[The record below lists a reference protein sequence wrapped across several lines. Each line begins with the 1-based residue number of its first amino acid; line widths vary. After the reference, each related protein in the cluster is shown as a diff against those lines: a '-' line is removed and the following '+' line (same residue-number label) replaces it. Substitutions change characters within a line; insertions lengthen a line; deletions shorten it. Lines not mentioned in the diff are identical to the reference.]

1 MKMMNSNRIES
12 LAVNAV
18 EDYFTKI
25 ERINPTI
32 PVGDKEPSWDGFLYL
47 YQDDS
52 MKKETLIGRI
62 PIQVKGKQGEFVESL
77 SYPIKTSDLRNY
89 MREGGC
95 IYFVVLINDRQER
108 KIFHRMLIPVEL
120 QNILKGKEQQKSI
133 NVKMKPLEGS
143 DDDVYHCLVDFYRD
157 MKKQTGSPIKTL
169 SLKDLVDG
177 NYDTFRFSLS
187 GFDVSK
193 ESLESF
199 ITRKAICLYVK
210 PMDANASDIP
220 IQEGRCFLKLIQNV
234 KQIVSVN
241 GTDFYNSF
249 EKTFE
254 KNKVIL
260 GIGHCLKVAFDSQNP
275 IEISVNIKLEATE
288 LKAMTQDIR
297 FVLAVIE
304 NKSFNIGDFQV
315 DIPSDDES
323 QKLYVLLKGEY
334 ARLQRVEILL
344 ERLHVIKG
352 LDLSTMQKVDW
363 ETMNILM
370 AGILDEKELALNV
383 KESRLHNI
391 KVGNLMFLLIVC
403 QQKSGKFRLFDYFTP
418 PSALKLISPEG
429 YEASKYAVLNVDG
442 YVRYDNIDFSN
453 ILPSISALK
462 AKHEYFL
469 DYAKYE
475 VFNMLKAYYKLDGD
489 KEKSALL
496 LNTSSGVIDWMI
508 KESKD
513 ADEKLAYEC
522 YAYLVKFLKNS
533 LTEEDIAT
541 LNGILYS
548 DKGDDSL
555 KANVALLLKN
565 KSAFDVFY
573 SKMTKDEIEGFK
585 KSPFCEIME
594 GQR

>member
-1 MKMMNSNRIES
+1 MMNSNSIEKR
-12 LAVNAV
+12 AVNAV
-18 EDYFTKI
+18 EDYFAKI
-25 ERINPTI
+25 ERIDSTI
-32 PVGDKEPSWDGFLYL
+32 SRGDKEPSWDGFLYL
-47 YQDDS
+47 YLDDS
-52 MKKETLIGRI
+52 MKNETLIGRI
-62 PIQVKGKQGEFVESL
+62 PVQVKGKQGEFVESL
-77 SYPIKTSDLRNY
+77 SYPVKTSDLWNY
-89 MREGGC
+89 IREGGC
-95 IYFVVLINDRQER
+95 VYFVVLINDQQEC
-108 KIFHRMLIPVEL
+108 KIFYRMLTPIEL
-120 QNILKGKEQQKSI
+120 QNILKGKEQNKSI

-143 DDDVYHCLVDFYRD
+143 DDDVYHSLVDFYRD

-187 GFDVSK
+187 GFDASK

-234 KQIVSVN
+234 KQAVSVN
-241 GTDFYNSF
+241 GTVFYNSF

-275 IEISVNIKLEATE
+275 IEMSVNIKLEATE

-297 FVLAVIE
+297 FVLAAIG
-304 NKSFNIGDFQV
+304 NRSFNIGDFQV

-391 KVGNLMFLLIVC
+391 KVGNLMFLLLVC
-403 QQKSGKFRLFDYFTP
+403 QQAGGKFRIFDYFNPQTQF
-418 PSALKLISPEG
+418 KLISPEG

-442 YVRYDNIDFSN
+442 YVRYDNIDFPN

-462 AKHEYFL
+462 AKHEYVL

-475 VFNMLKAYYKLDGD
+475 VFNMLKAYCKLDGD

-508 KESKD
+508 KEAEN
-513 ADEKLAYEC
+513 ADEKLTYEC

-533 LTEEDIAT
+533 LSEEDIAT
-541 LNGILYS
+541 LNGILFS
-548 DKGDDSL
+548 VKGDDSL

-573 SKMTKDEIEGFK
+573 SKMTKDEKENFK
-585 KSPFCEIME
+585 ESPFCEIMF
-594 GQR
+594 

>member
-1 MKMMNSNRIES
+1 MNPNQIEL

-25 ERINPTI
+25 KRINPTI
-32 PVGDKEPSWDGFLYL
+32 PVGDKEPSWDGLLYL
-47 YQDDS
+47 YPDDS
-52 MKKETLIGRI
+52 MKKETMIGRI
-62 PIQVKGKQGEFVESL
+62 PVQVKGKTGEFVESL
-77 SYPIKTSDLRNY
+77 SYPINTSDLRNY

-108 KIFHRMLIPVEL
+108 KIFYRMLIPVEL

-133 NVKMKPLEGS
+133 NVKMKPLEDS
-143 DDDVYHCLVDFYRD
+143 DDVYHSLVDFYRD

-169 SLKDLVDG
+169 SLNDLVDG
-177 NYDTFRFSLS
+177 NYDTFRFFLS
-187 GFDVSK
+187 GFDASK

-210 PMDANASDIP
+210 STDANASDIP
-220 IQEGRCFLKLIQNV
+220 IREGRCFLKLIQDV
-234 KQIVSVN
+234 KQAVSVN
-241 GTDFYNSF
+241 GTVFYNSF
-249 EKTFE
+249 EKTNE

-275 IEISVNIKLEATE
+275 IVMTVNIKLEATE
-288 LKAMTQDIR
+288 LKAMSQDIR

-304 NKSFNIGDFQV
+304 NMSFNIGDFQV

-323 QKLYVLLKGEY
+323 QKLYDLLKGEY
-334 ARLQRVEILL
+334 VRLQRVEILL

-383 KESRLHNI
+383 KESRLYNI
-391 KVGNLMFLLIVC
+391 KVGNLMFLLLVC
-403 QQKSGKFRLFDYFTP
+403 LQKSGKFRIYDYFTL

-462 AKHEYFL
+462 AKHEYVL
-469 DYAKYE
+469 DYARYE
-475 VFNMLKAYYKLDGD
+475 VFNMLKACGKLDD
-489 KEKSALL
+489 DSKKRTIL
-496 LNTSSGVIDWMI
+496 LNMSSDIIDWMI
-508 KESKD
+508 EETKD
-513 ADEKLAYEC
+513 ADEKQAYEC

-548 DKGDDSL
+548 DKGDDPL
-555 KANVALLLKN
+555 KASVALLLKN

-573 SKMTKDEIEGFK
+573 SKMTKDEKENFK
-585 KSPFCEIME
+585 KLPFCIIML
-594 GQR
+594 

>member
-1 MKMMNSNRIES
+1 MKMNPNQIEL

-18 EDYFTKI
+18 EDFFAKI
-25 ERINPTI
+25 KRINPMI
-32 PVGDKEPSWDGFLYL
+32 PLADKEPSWDGFLYL
-47 YQDDS
+47 YSDDS
-52 MKKETLIGRI
+52 MKKDSLIGRI

-77 SYPIKTSDLRNY
+77 SYPVKTSDLRNY

-95 IYFVVLINDRQER
+95 IYFVVLINDKQER
-108 KIFHRMLIPVEL
+108 KIFHRMLTPVEL
-120 QNILKGKEQQKSI
+120 QNILKGHEQQKSI
-133 NVKMKPLEGS
+133 NVKMKPLDGS
-143 DDDVYHCLVDFYRD
+143 DDDVYHSLVDFYRD

-187 GFDVSK
+187 GFDASK

-220 IQEGRCFLKLIQNV
+220 IKEGRCFLKLIQNV
-234 KQIVSVN
+234 KQAVSVN
-241 GTDFYNSF
+241 GIVFYNSF
-249 EKTFE
+249 EKTNE
-254 KNKVIL
+254 KNKIIL

-275 IEISVNIKLEATE
+275 IEMSVNIKLEATE
-288 LKAMTQDIR
+288 LKTMVQDIR
-297 FVLAVIE
+297 FVLAAIE
-304 NKSFNIGDFQV
+304 NKSFKIGDYQV
-315 DIPSDDES
+315 DIPSNNES
-323 QKLYVLLKGEY
+323 KKLCALLKGEY

-344 ERLHVIKG
+344 ERLHVIKN
-352 LDLSTMQKVDW
+352 LDLSTMQNVDW
-363 ETMNILM
+363 ETLKILTT
-370 AGILDEKELALNV
+370 GILDEKELTLNV
-383 KESRLHNI
+383 KESRLYNI
-391 KVGNLMFLLIVC
+391 KVGNLMFLLLVC
-403 QQKSGKFRLFDYFTP
+403 QQKSGKFRIFDYFTP

-429 YEASKYAVLNVDG
+429 YEASKYAVLEVDG

-462 AKHEYFL
+462 AKHDCFL

-475 VFNMLKAYYKLDGD
+475 VFNMLKACGKLDDD
-489 KEKSALL
+489 KEKRTIL
-496 LNTSSGVIDWMI
+496 LNMSSDIIDWMI
-508 KESKD
+508 EETKD
-513 ADEKLAYEC
+513 ADEKQAYEC

-548 DKGDDSL
+548 DKVDDPL
-555 KANVALLLKN
+555 KASVALLLKN

-573 SKMTKDEIEGFK
+573 SKMTKDEKENFK
-585 KSPFCEIME
+585 KLPFSEIML
-594 GQR
+594 

>member
-47 YQDDS
+47 YQDNS

-143 DDDVYHCLVDFYRD
+143 DDDVYHSLVDFYRD

-177 NYDTFRFSLS
+177 NYDTFRFFLS
-187 GFDVSK
+187 GFDASK

-210 PMDANASDIP
+210 STDANASDIP
-220 IQEGRCFLKLIQNV
+220 IKEGRCFLKLIQNV

-241 GTDFYNSF
+241 GIVFYNSF
-249 EKTFE
+249 EKTNE
-254 KNKVIL
+254 KNKIIL

-275 IEISVNIKLEATE
+275 IEISVNIKLEATG
-288 LKAMTQDIR
+288 LKAMAQDVL
-297 FVLAVIE
+297 FVLNVLE
-304 NKSFNIGDFQV
+304 NKSFKIGDFSV
-315 DIPSDDES
+315 DIPCDNES
-323 QKLYVLLKGEY
+323 EKLYALLKGKY
-334 ARLQRVEILL
+334 AMLHKVQLLL
-344 ERLHVIKG
+344 EQLHVIKD
-352 LDLSTMQKVDW
+352 LDLSTMEKRDW
-363 ETMNILM
+363 AELKMLT
-370 AGILDEKELALNV
+370 AGILDKKELALNV
-383 KESRLHNI
+383 TESRLCNI
-391 KVGNLMFLLIVC
+391 KVGNLMLLLLVC
-403 QQKSGKFRLFDYFTP
+403 QQASGKFRIFDYFNPQTQF
-418 PSALKLISPEG
+418 KLISPEG
-429 YEASKYAVLNVDG
+429 FESSKYAVLNVDG
-442 YVRYDNIDFSN
+442 YVRYDNIDFSD

-462 AKHEYFL
+462 AKHDYYL
-469 DYAKYE
+469 DYGKYE
-475 VFNMLKAYYKLDGD
+475 VFNMLKACGKLEDD
-489 KEKSALL
+489 RKKRTIL
-496 LNTSSGVIDWMI
+496 LNTSSDIIDWMI
-508 KESKD
+508 EETKD
-513 ADEKLAYEC
+513 ADEKQAYEC
-522 YAYLVKFLKNS
+522 YAYLVKFFKNALS
-533 LTEEDIAT
+533 EEDIVA
-541 LNGILYS
+541 LKEILFS
-548 DKGDDSL
+548 DRNDNPL
-555 KANVALLLKN
+555 KADVALLLKN
-565 KSAFDVFY
+565 KSAFGFFY
-573 SKMTKDEIEGFK
+573 SKMTKEEIEGFK
-585 KSPFCEIME
+585 ESPFEEIML
-594 GQR
+594 

>member
-1 MKMMNSNRIES
+1 MNPNQIEL

-18 EDYFTKI
+18 EDFFAKI
-25 ERINPTI
+25 KRINPMI
-32 PVGDKEPSWDGFLYL
+32 PLADKEPSWDGFLYL
-47 YQDDS
+47 YSDDS
-52 MKKETLIGRI
+52 MKKDSLIGRI

-77 SYPIKTSDLRNY
+77 SYPVKTSDLRNY

-95 IYFVVLINDRQER
+95 IYFVVLINDKQER
-108 KIFHRMLIPVEL
+108 KIFHRMLTPVEL
-120 QNILKGKEQQKSI
+120 QNILKGHEQQKSI
-133 NVKMKPLEGS
+133 NVKMKPLDGS
-143 DDDVYHCLVDFYRD
+143 DDDVYHSLVDFYRD

-187 GFDVSK
+187 GFDASK

-220 IQEGRCFLKLIQNV
+220 IKEGRCFLKLIQNV
-234 KQIVSVN
+234 KQAVSVN
-241 GTDFYNSF
+241 GIVFYNSF
-249 EKTFE
+249 EKTNE
-254 KNKVIL
+254 KNKIIL

-275 IEISVNIKLEATE
+275 IEMSVNIKLEATE
-288 LKAMTQDIR
+288 LKAMVQDIR
-297 FVLAVIE
+297 FVLAAIE
-304 NKSFNIGDFQV
+304 NKSFKIGDYQV
-315 DIPSDDES
+315 DIPSNNES
-323 QKLYVLLKGEY
+323 KKLCALLKGES

-344 ERLHVIKG
+344 ERLHVIKN
-352 LDLSTMQKVDW
+352 LDLSTMQNVDW
-363 ETMNILM
+363 ETLKILTT
-370 AGILDEKELALNV
+370 GILDEKELTLNV
-383 KESRLHNI
+383 KESRLYNI
-391 KVGNLMFLLIVC
+391 KVGNLMFLLLVC
-403 QQKSGKFRLFDYFTP
+403 QQKSGKFRIFDYFTP

-429 YEASKYAVLNVDG
+429 YEASKYAVLEVDG

-462 AKHEYFL
+462 AKHDCFL

-475 VFNMLKAYYKLDGD
+475 VFNMLKACGKLDDD
-489 KEKSALL
+489 KEKRTIL
-496 LNTSSGVIDWMI
+496 LNMSSDIIDWMI
-508 KESKD
+508 EETKD
-513 ADEKLAYEC
+513 ADEKQAYEC

-548 DKGDDSL
+548 DKVDDPL
-555 KANVALLLKN
+555 KASVALLLKN

-573 SKMTKDEIEGFK
+573 SKMTKDEKENFK
-585 KSPFCEIME
+585 KLPFSEIML
-594 GQR
+594 

>member
-1 MKMMNSNRIES
+1 MMNSNSIEKR
-12 LAVNAV
+12 AVNAV
-18 EDYFTKI
+18 EDYFAKI
-25 ERINPTI
+25 ERIDSTI
-32 PVGDKEPSWDGFLYL
+32 PIGDKDPSWDGFLYL
-47 YQDDS
+47 YSDDS
-52 MKKETLIGRI
+52 MKKNSLIGRI

-108 KIFHRMLIPVEL
+108 KIFYRMLIPVEL

-133 NVKMKPLEGS
+133 NVKMKPLEDS
-143 DDDVYHCLVDFYRD
+143 DDVYHSLVDFYRD

-187 GFDVSK
+187 GFDANK
-193 ESLESF
+193 ESLENF

-210 PMDANASDIP
+210 STDANASDIP
-220 IQEGRCFLKLIQNV
+220 IQEGRCFLKLIQDV
-234 KQIVSVN
+234 KQAVSVN
-241 GTDFYNSF
+241 GIVFYNSF
-249 EKTFE
+249 EKTNE
-254 KNKVIL
+254 KNKIIL

-297 FVLAVIE
+297 FVLAAIE
-304 NKSFNIGDFQV
+304 TKSFKIGDFQV

-363 ETMNILM
+363 ETMNILT
-370 AGILDEKELALNV
+370 AGILDKKELALNV
-383 KESRLHNI
+383 TESRLYNI
-391 KVGNLMFLLIVC
+391 KVGNLMFLLLVC
-403 QQKSGKFRLFDYFTP
+403 LQKSGKFRIYDYFNPQTQF
-418 PSALKLISPEG
+418 KLISPEG
-429 YEASKYAVLNVDG
+429 FESSKYAVLNVDG
-442 YVRYDNIDFSN
+442 YVRYDNIDFSD

-462 AKHEYFL
+462 AKHDYYL

-475 VFNMLKAYYKLDGD
+475 VFNMLKACGKLDD
-489 KEKSALL
+489 DSKKRTIL
-496 LNTSSGVIDWMI
+496 LNMSSDIIDWMI
-508 KESKD
+508 EETKD
-513 ADEKLAYEC
+513 ADEKQAYEC

-548 DKGDDSL
+548 DKGDDPL
-555 KANVALLLKN
+555 KASVALLLKN

-573 SKMTKDEIEGFK
+573 SMMTKEEIEGFK
-585 KSPFCEIME
+585 ESPFEELRKRM
-594 GQR
+594 

>member
-1 MKMMNSNRIES
+1 MNSNQIEL

-25 ERINPTI
+25 ERINPMI
-32 PVGDKEPSWDGFLYL
+32 PLADKEPSWDGFLYL
-47 YQDDS
+47 YPDDS
-52 MKKETLIGRI
+52 MKKETMIGRI
-62 PIQVKGKQGEFVESL
+62 PVQVKGKTGEFVESL
-77 SYPIKTSDLRNY
+77 SYPINTSDLRNY

-108 KIFHRMLIPVEL
+108 KIFYRMLIPVEL

-143 DDDVYHCLVDFYRD
+143 DDVYHSLVDFYHD

-187 GFDVSK
+187 GFDASK

-220 IQEGRCFLKLIQNV
+220 IREGRCFLKLIQDV
-234 KQIVSVN
+234 KQAVSVN
-241 GTDFYNSF
+241 GTVFYNSF
-249 EKTFE
+249 EKTNE

-275 IEISVNIKLEATE
+275 IVMTVNIKLEATG
-288 LKAMTQDIR
+288 LKSMQQDVL
-297 FVLAVIE
+297 FVLNVLE
-304 NKSFNIGDFQV
+304 NKSFKIGDSPV
-315 DIPSDDES
+315 DIPCDNES
-323 QKLYVLLKGEY
+323 EKLYALLKGKY
-334 ARLQRVEILL
+334 VILHKVQLLL
-344 ERLHVIKG
+344 EQLHVVKD
-352 LDLSTMQKVDW
+352 LDLSTMKKSDW
-363 ETMNILM
+363 ATLEILT
-370 AGILDEKELALNV
+370 AGILDKKELALNV
-383 KESRLHNI
+383 TESRLYNI
-391 KVGNLMFLLIVC
+391 KVGNLMLLLLVC
-403 QQKSGKFRLFDYFTP
+403 QQASGKFRIFDYFNPQTQF
-418 PSALKLISPEG
+418 KLISPEG
-429 YEASKYAVLNVDG
+429 FESSKYAVLNVDG

-462 AKHEYFL
+462 AKHEYVL
-469 DYAKYE
+469 DYAKFE
-475 VFNMLKAYYKLDGD
+475 VFNMLKAYCKLDGD
-489 KEKSALL
+489 KEISVLL
-496 LNTSSGVIDWMI
+496 LNTSSDVIDWMI
-508 KESKD
+508 EEAKD

-533 LTEEDIAT
+533 LSKEDIDT
-541 LNGILYS
+541 LNGVLYS
-548 DKGDDSL
+548 DKGDYPL

-573 SKMTKDEIEGFK
+573 SKMTKEDIEGFK
-585 KSPFCEIME
+585 ESPFEEIKE
-594 GQR
+594 EK

>member
-1 MKMMNSNRIES
+1 MKMNSNQIEL

-25 ERINPTI
+25 ERINPMI
-32 PVGDKEPSWDGFLYL
+32 PFADKEPSWDGFLYL
-47 YQDDS
+47 YPDDS
-52 MKKETLIGRI
+52 MKKETMIGRI
-62 PIQVKGKQGEFVESL
+62 PVQVKGKTGEFVESL
-77 SYPIKTSDLRNY
+77 SYPINTSDLRNY

-108 KIFHRMLIPVEL
+108 KIFYRMLIPVEL

-133 NVKMKPLEGS
+133 NVMMKPLEDS
-143 DDDVYHCLVDFYRD
+143 DDVYHSLVDFYRD

-187 GFDVSK
+187 GFDASK

-210 PMDANASDIP
+210 STDANASDIP
-220 IQEGRCFLKLIQNV
+220 IREGRCFLKLIQDV
-234 KQIVSVN
+234 KQAVSVN
-241 GTDFYNSF
+241 GTVFYNSF
-249 EKTFE
+249 EKTNE

-275 IEISVNIKLEATE
+275 IEMSVNIKLEATE

-297 FVLAVIE
+297 FVLAAIG
-304 NKSFNIGDFQV
+304 NRSFNIGDFQV

-323 QKLYVLLKGEY
+323 QKLYNLLKGEY
-334 ARLQRVEILL
+334 VRLQRVEILL

-352 LDLSTMQKVDW
+352 LDLSTMQKADW
-363 ETMNILM
+363 ETLNILM
-370 AGILDEKELALNV
+370 AGILDEKELTLNV
-383 KESRLHNI
+383 KESKLHNI
-391 KVGNLMFLLIVC
+391 KVGNLMFLLIAC
-403 QQKSGKFRLFDYFTP
+403 RQKSGKFRIFDYFTP

-429 YEASKYAVLNVDG
+429 YEASKYAVLGVDG

-462 AKHEYFL
+462 AKHDCFL

-475 VFNMLKAYYKLDGD
+475 VFNMLKACGKLDDD
-489 KEKSALL
+489 KEKRTIL
-496 LNTSSGVIDWMI
+496 LNTSSEVIDWMI
-508 KESKD
+508 KEAKD

-548 DKGDDSL
+548 DKGDDPL
-555 KANVALLLKN
+555 KASVALLLKD

-573 SKMTKDEIEGFK
+573 SKMTKEEIEDFK
-585 KSPFCEIME
+585 ESPFEVIML
-594 GQR
+594 

>member
-1 MKMMNSNRIES
+1 MNPNQIEL

-25 ERINPTI
+25 ERINPMI
-32 PVGDKEPSWDGFLYL
+32 PLADKEPSWDGFLYL
-47 YQDDS
+47 YSDDS
-52 MKKETLIGRI
+52 MKKETMIGRI
-62 PIQVKGKQGEFVESL
+62 PVQLKGKTGEFVESL
-77 SYPIKTSDLRNY
+77 SFPVKTSDLRNY

-95 IYFVVLINDRQER
+95 LYFVVLINDKQER

-143 DDDVYHCLVDFYRD
+143 EDDVYHSLVDFYRD

-187 GFDVSK
+187 GFDASK

-210 PMDANASDIP
+210 SMDANASDIP
-220 IQEGRCFLKLIQNV
+220 IQEGRCFLKLIQDV
-234 KQIVSVN
+234 KQAVSVN
-241 GTDFYNSF
+241 GIVFYNSF

-254 KNKVIL
+254 KNKIIL

-297 FVLAVIE
+297 FVLAAIE
-304 NKSFNIGDFQV
+304 NKSFKIGDFQV

-334 ARLQRVEILL
+334 ARLQRIEILL
-344 ERLHVIKG
+344 ERLHVIKD

-363 ETMNILM
+363 TTLKILTE
-370 AGILDEKELALNV
+370 GILDEKELSLNV

-391 KVGNLMFLLIVC
+391 KVGNLMFLLLVC
-403 QQKSGKFRLFDYFTP
+403 QQAGGKFRIFDYFNPQTQF
-418 PSALKLISPEG
+418 KLISPEG

-442 YVRYDNIDFSN
+442 YVRYDNIDFPN

-475 VFNMLKAYYKLDGD
+475 VFNMLKACGKLDDDG
-489 KEKSALL
+489 KKRTIL
-496 LNTSSGVIDWMI
+496 LNTSSDVIDWMI

-522 YAYLVKFLKNS
+522 YAYLVKFLKNTLS
-533 LTEEDIAT
+533 EEDIVA
-541 LNGILYS
+541 LKGILFS
-548 DKGDDSL
+548 DRDDNPL
-555 KANVALLLKN
+555 KADVALLLKN
-565 KSAFDVFY
+565 KSAFDFFY
-573 SKMTKDEIEGFK
+573 SMMTKEEIEDFK
-585 KSPFCEIME
+585 ESTFCEIME
-594 GQR
+594 EKI

>member
-1 MKMMNSNRIES
+1 MNPNQIEL

-18 EDYFTKI
+18 EDFFAKI
-25 ERINPTI
+25 KRINPMI
-32 PVGDKEPSWDGFLYL
+32 PLADKEPSWDGFLYL
-47 YQDDS
+47 YSDDS
-52 MKKETLIGRI
+52 MKKDSLIGRI

-77 SYPIKTSDLRNY
+77 SYPVKTSDLRNY

-95 IYFVVLINDRQER
+95 IYFVVLINDKQER
-108 KIFHRMLIPVEL
+108 KIFHRMLTPVEL
-120 QNILKGKEQQKSI
+120 QNILKGHEQQKSI
-133 NVKMKPLEGS
+133 NVKMKPLDGR
-143 DDDVYHCLVDFYRD
+143 DDDVYHSLVDFYRD

-187 GFDVSK
+187 GFDASK

-220 IQEGRCFLKLIQNV
+220 IKEGRCFLKLIQNV
-234 KQIVSVN
+234 KQAVSVN
-241 GTDFYNSF
+241 GIVFYNSF
-249 EKTFE
+249 EKTNE
-254 KNKVIL
+254 KNKIIL

-275 IEISVNIKLEATE
+275 IEMSVNIKLEATE
-288 LKAMTQDIR
+288 LKAMVQDIR
-297 FVLAVIE
+297 FVLAAIE
-304 NKSFNIGDFQV
+304 NKSFKIGDYQV
-315 DIPSDDES
+315 DIPSNNES
-323 QKLYVLLKGEY
+323 KKLCALLKGEY

-344 ERLHVIKG
+344 ERLHVIKN
-352 LDLSTMQKVDW
+352 LDLSTMQNVDW
-363 ETMNILM
+363 ETLKILTT
-370 AGILDEKELALNV
+370 GILDEKELTLNV
-383 KESRLHNI
+383 KESRLYNI
-391 KVGNLMFLLIVC
+391 KVGNLMFLLLVC
-403 QQKSGKFRLFDYFTP
+403 QQKSGKFRIFDYFTP

-429 YEASKYAVLNVDG
+429 YEASKYAVLEVDG

-462 AKHEYFL
+462 AKHDCFL

-475 VFNMLKAYYKLDGD
+475 VFNMLKACGKLDDD
-489 KEKSALL
+489 KEKRTIL
-496 LNTSSGVIDWMI
+496 LNMSSDIIDWMI
-508 KESKD
+508 EETKD
-513 ADEKLAYEC
+513 ADEKQAYEC

-548 DKGDDSL
+548 DKVDDPL
-555 KANVALLLKN
+555 KASVALLLKN

-573 SKMTKDEIEGFK
+573 SKMTKDEKENFK
-585 KSPFCEIME
+585 KLPFSEIML
-594 GQR
+594 

>member
-1 MKMMNSNRIES
+1 MKMNPNQIEL

-47 YQDDS
+47 YSDDS
-52 MKKETLIGRI
+52 MKKETMIGRI
-62 PIQVKGKQGEFVESL
+62 PVQVKGKTGEFVESL
-77 SYPIKTSDLRNY
+77 SYCMKTSDLRNY

-95 IYFVVLINDRQER
+95 LYFVVLINDRQER
-108 KIFHRMLIPVEL
+108 KIFYRMLIPVEL

-143 DDDVYHCLVDFYRD
+143 DDVYHSLVDFYHD

-187 GFDVSK
+187 GFDASK

-220 IQEGRCFLKLIQNV
+220 IREGRCFLKLIQDV
-234 KQIVSVN
+234 KQAVSVN
-241 GTDFYNSF
+241 GTVFYNSF
-249 EKTFE
+249 EKTNE

-275 IEISVNIKLEATE
+275 IVMTVNIKLEATG
-288 LKAMTQDIR
+288 LKSMQQDVL
-297 FVLAVIE
+297 FVLNVLE
-304 NKSFNIGDFQV
+304 NKSFKIGDSPV
-315 DIPSDDES
+315 DIPCDNES
-323 QKLYVLLKGEY
+323 EKLYALLKGKY
-334 ARLQRVEILL
+334 VILHKVQLLL
-344 ERLHVIKG
+344 EQLHVVKD
-352 LDLSTMQKVDW
+352 LDLSTMKKSDW
-363 ETMNILM
+363 ATLEILT
-370 AGILDEKELALNV
+370 AGILDKKELALNV
-383 KESRLHNI
+383 TESRLYNI
-391 KVGNLMFLLIVC
+391 KVGNLMLLLLVC
-403 QQKSGKFRLFDYFTP
+403 QQASGKFRIFDYFNPQTQF
-418 PSALKLISPEG
+418 KLISPEG
-429 YEASKYAVLNVDG
+429 FESSKYAVLNVDG

-462 AKHEYFL
+462 AKHEYVL
-469 DYAKYE
+469 DYAKFE
-475 VFNMLKAYYKLDGD
+475 VFNMLKAYCKLDGD
-489 KEKSALL
+489 KEISVLL
-496 LNTSSGVIDWMI
+496 LNTSSDVIDWMI
-508 KESKD
+508 EEAKD

-533 LTEEDIAT
+533 LSKEDIDT
-541 LNGILYS
+541 LNGVLYS
-548 DKGDDSL
+548 DKGDYPL

-573 SKMTKDEIEGFK
+573 SKMTKEDIEGFK
-585 KSPFCEIME
+585 ESPFEEIKE
-594 GQR
+594 EK

>member
-1 MKMMNSNRIES
+1 MNPNQIEL
-12 LAVNAV
+12 LAVNVV
-18 EDYFTKI
+18 EDFFAKI
-25 ERINPTI
+25 ERINPMI
-32 PVGDKEPSWDGFLYL
+32 PLADKEPSWDGFLYL
-47 YQDDS
+47 YLDDS

-62 PIQVKGKQGEFVESL
+62 PVQVKGKQGEFVESL
-77 SYPIKTSDLRNY
+77 SYPVKTSDLWNY
-89 MREGGC
+89 IREGGC
-95 IYFVVLINDRQER
+95 VYFVVLINDQQEC
-108 KIFHRMLIPVEL
+108 KIFYRMLTPIEL
-120 QNILKGKEQQKSI
+120 QNILKGKEQNKSI

-143 DDDVYHCLVDFYRD
+143 DDDVYHSLVDFYRD

-187 GFDVSK
+187 GFDASK

-234 KQIVSVN
+234 KQAVSVN
-241 GTDFYNSF
+241 GMVFYNSF
-249 EKTFE
+249 EKIFE

-275 IEISVNIKLEATE
+275 IEMSVNIKLEATK

-297 FVLAVIE
+297 FVLATIE
-304 NKSFNIGDFQV
+304 NMSFKIGDFQV
-315 DIPSDDES
+315 DILSNNES
-323 QKLYVLLKGEY
+323 KKLCALLKGEY
-334 ARLQRVEILL
+334 AKLQRVEILL
-344 ERLHVIKG
+344 ERLHVIKD
-352 LDLSTMQKVDW
+352 LDLSTMQNVDW
-363 ETMNILM
+363 ETLKILT
-370 AGILDEKELALNV
+370 AGILDEKELSLNV
-383 KESRLHNI
+383 KESRLYNI
-391 KVGNLMFLLIVC
+391 KVGNLMFLLLVY
-403 QQKSGKFRLFDYFTP
+403 QQASGKFRIFDYFTP

-429 YEASKYAVLNVDG
+429 YEASKYAVLGVDG
-442 YVRYDNIDFSN
+442 YVRYDNIDFPN

-475 VFNMLKAYYKLDGD
+475 VFNLLKACGKLDD
-489 KEKSALL
+489 DSKKRTIL
-496 LNTSSGVIDWMI
+496 LNMSSDIIDWMI
-508 KESKD
+508 EETKD
-513 ADEKLAYEC
+513 ADEKQAYEC
-522 YAYLVKFLKNS
+522 YAYLVKFLKNT

-548 DKGDDSL
+548 DKGDDPL
-555 KANVALLLKN
+555 KASVALLLKN

-573 SKMTKDEIEGFK
+573 SKMTKEEIEDFK
-585 KSPFCEIME
+585 ESPFEVIML
-594 GQR
+594 

>member
-1 MKMMNSNRIES
+1 MNSNQIEL

-25 ERINPTI
+25 ERINPMI
-32 PVGDKEPSWDGFLYL
+32 PFADKEPSWDGFLYL
-47 YQDDS
+47 YPDDS
-52 MKKETLIGRI
+52 MKKETMIGRI
-62 PIQVKGKQGEFVESL
+62 PVQVKGKTSEFVESL
-77 SYPIKTSDLRNY
+77 SYPINTSDLRNY

-108 KIFHRMLIPVEL
+108 KIFYRMLIPVEL

-133 NVKMKPLEGS
+133 NVKMKPLEDS
-143 DDDVYHCLVDFYRD
+143 DDVYHSLVDFYRD

-187 GFDVSK
+187 GFDASK

-210 PMDANASDIP
+210 STDANASDIP
-220 IQEGRCFLKLIQNV
+220 IREGRCFLKLIQDV
-234 KQIVSVN
+234 KQAVSVN
-241 GTDFYNSF
+241 GTVFYNSF
-249 EKTFE
+249 EKTNE

-275 IEISVNIKLEATE
+275 IEMSVNIKLEATE

-297 FVLAVIE
+297 FVLAAIG
-304 NKSFNIGDFQV
+304 NRSFNIGDFQV

-323 QKLYVLLKGEY
+323 QKLYNLLKGEY
-334 ARLQRVEILL
+334 VRLQRVEILL

-352 LDLSTMQKVDW
+352 LDLSTMQKADW
-363 ETMNILM
+363 ETLNILM
-370 AGILDEKELALNV
+370 AGILDEKELTLNV

-391 KVGNLMFLLIVC
+391 KVGNLMFLLIAC
-403 QQKSGKFRLFDYFTP
+403 RQKSGKFRIFDYFTP

-429 YEASKYAVLNVDG
+429 YEASKYAVLGVDG

-453 ILPSISALK
+453 MLPSISALK
-462 AKHEYFL
+462 AKHEYVL
-469 DYAKYE
+469 DYARYE
-475 VFNMLKAYYKLDGD
+475 VFNMLKACGKLDD
-489 KEKSALL
+489 DSKKRTIL
-496 LNTSSGVIDWMI
+496 LNMSSDIIDWMI
-508 KESKD
+508 EETKD
-513 ADEKLAYEC
+513 ADEKQAYEC
-522 YAYLVKFLKNS
+522 YAYLVKFWKNS

-548 DKGDDSL
+548 GKGDDSL

-573 SKMTKDEIEGFK
+573 SKMTKEEIEGFK
-585 KSPFCEIME
+585 ESPFEELRKRM
-594 GQR
+594 

>member
-18 EDYFTKI
+18 GDYFTKI

-47 YQDDS
+47 YSDDS
-52 MKKETLIGRI
+52 MKKDSLIGRI

-77 SYPIKTSDLRNY
+77 SYPINTSDLRNY

-95 IYFVVLINDRQER
+95 VYFVVLINDKQER

-143 DDDVYHCLVDFYRD
+143 DDDVYHSLVDFYRD

-169 SLKDLVDG
+169 SLKELVDG

-187 GFDVSK
+187 GFDASK

-220 IQEGRCFLKLIQNV
+220 IQEGRCFLKLIQDV
-234 KQIVSVN
+234 KQAVSVN
-241 GTDFYNSF
+241 GRVFYNSF
-249 EKTFE
+249 EKTID

-275 IEISVNIKLEATE
+275 IVMSVNIKLEATE
-288 LKAMTQDIR
+288 LKAMVQDIR
-297 FVLAVIE
+297 FVLAAIG

-323 QKLYVLLKGEY
+323 QKLYGLLKGEY

-403 QQKSGKFRLFDYFTP
+403 QQKSGKFRIFDYFTP

-429 YEASKYAVLNVDG
+429 YEASKYAVLGVDG

-462 AKHEYFL
+462 AKHEYVL
-469 DYAKYE
+469 DYARYE
-475 VFNMLKAYYKLDGD
+475 VFNMLKACGKLDD
-489 KEKSALL
+489 DSKKRTIL
-496 LNTSSGVIDWMI
+496 LNMSSDIIDWMI
-508 KESKD
+508 EETKD

-533 LTEEDIAT
+533 LAEEDIAT

-565 KSAFDVFY
+565 ISAFDVFY
-573 SKMTKDEIEGFK
+573 SKMTKEEIEDFK

-594 GQR
+594 GKR

>member
-1 MKMMNSNRIES
+1 MNPNQIEL

-18 EDYFTKI
+18 EDFFAKI
-25 ERINPTI
+25 KRINPMI
-32 PVGDKEPSWDGFLYL
+32 PLADKEPSWDGFLYL
-47 YQDDS
+47 YSDDS
-52 MKKETLIGRI
+52 MKKDSLIGRI

-77 SYPIKTSDLRNY
+77 SYPVKTSDLRNY

-95 IYFVVLINDRQER
+95 IYFVVLINDKQER
-108 KIFHRMLIPVEL
+108 KIFHRMLTPVEL
-120 QNILKGKEQQKSI
+120 QNILKGHEQQKSI
-133 NVKMKPLEGS
+133 NVKMKPLDGS
-143 DDDVYHCLVDFYRD
+143 DDDVYHSLVDFYRD

-187 GFDVSK
+187 GFDASK

-220 IQEGRCFLKLIQNV
+220 IKEGRCFLKLIQNV
-234 KQIVSVN
+234 KQAVSVN
-241 GTDFYNSF
+241 GIVFYNSF
-249 EKTFE
+249 EKTNE
-254 KNKVIL
+254 KNKIIL

-275 IEISVNIKLEATE
+275 IEMSVNIKLEATE
-288 LKAMTQDIR
+288 LKAMVQDIR
-297 FVLAVIE
+297 FVLAAIE
-304 NKSFNIGDFQV
+304 NKSFKIGDYQV
-315 DIPSDDES
+315 DIPSNNES
-323 QKLYVLLKGEY
+323 KKLCALLKGEY

-344 ERLHVIKG
+344 ERLHVIKN
-352 LDLSTMQKVDW
+352 LDLSTMQNVDW
-363 ETMNILM
+363 ETLKILT
-370 AGILDEKELALNV
+370 AGILDEKELTLNV
-383 KESRLHNI
+383 KESRLYNI
-391 KVGNLMFLLIVC
+391 KVGNLMFLLLVC
-403 QQKSGKFRLFDYFTP
+403 QQKSGKFRIFDYFTP

-429 YEASKYAVLNVDG
+429 YEASKYAVLEVDG

-462 AKHEYFL
+462 AKHDCFL

-475 VFNMLKAYYKLDGD
+475 VFNMLKACGKLDDD
-489 KEKSALL
+489 KEKRTIL
-496 LNTSSGVIDWMI
+496 LNMSSDIIDWMI
-508 KESKD
+508 EETKD
-513 ADEKLAYEC
+513 ADEKQAYEC

-548 DKGDDSL
+548 DKVDDPL
-555 KANVALLLKN
+555 KASVALLLKN

-573 SKMTKDEIEGFK
+573 SKMTKDEKENFK
-585 KSPFCEIME
+585 KLPFSEIIL
-594 GQR
+594 

>member
-1 MKMMNSNRIES
+1 MKMNPNQIEL

-18 EDYFTKI
+18 EDFFAKI
-25 ERINPTI
+25 KRINPMI
-32 PVGDKEPSWDGFLYL
+32 PLADKEPSWDGFLYL
-47 YQDDS
+47 YSDDS
-52 MKKETLIGRI
+52 MKKDSLIGRI

-77 SYPIKTSDLRNY
+77 SYPVKTSDLRNY

-95 IYFVVLINDRQER
+95 IYFVVLINDKQER
-108 KIFHRMLIPVEL
+108 KIFHRMLTPVEL
-120 QNILKGKEQQKSI
+120 QNILKGHEQQKSI
-133 NVKMKPLEGS
+133 NVKMKPLDGS
-143 DDDVYHCLVDFYRD
+143 DDDVYHSLVDFYRD

-187 GFDVSK
+187 GFDASK

-220 IQEGRCFLKLIQNV
+220 IKEGRCFLKLIQNV
-234 KQIVSVN
+234 KQAVSVN
-241 GTDFYNSF
+241 GIVFYNSF
-249 EKTFE
+249 EKTNE
-254 KNKVIL
+254 KNKIIL

-275 IEISVNIKLEATE
+275 IEMSVNIKLEATE
-288 LKAMTQDIR
+288 LKAMVQDIR
-297 FVLAVIE
+297 FVLAAIE
-304 NKSFNIGDFQV
+304 NKSFKIGDYQV
-315 DIPSDDES
+315 DIPSNNES
-323 QKLYVLLKGEY
+323 KKLCALLKGEY

-344 ERLHVIKG
+344 EQLHVIKN
-352 LDLSTMQKVDW
+352 LDLSTMQNVDW
-363 ETMNILM
+363 ETLKILT
-370 AGILDEKELALNV
+370 AGILDEKELTLNV
-383 KESRLHNI
+383 KESRLYNI
-391 KVGNLMFLLIVC
+391 KVGNLMFLLLVC
-403 QQKSGKFRLFDYFTP
+403 QQKSGKFRIFDYFTP

-429 YEASKYAVLNVDG
+429 YEASKYAVLEVDG

-462 AKHEYFL
+462 AKHDCFL

-475 VFNMLKAYYKLDGD
+475 VFNMLKACGKLDDD
-489 KEKSALL
+489 KEKRTIL
-496 LNTSSGVIDWMI
+496 LNMSSDIIDWMI
-508 KESKD
+508 EETKD
-513 ADEKLAYEC
+513 ADEKQAYEC

-548 DKGDDSL
+548 DKVDDPL
-555 KANVALLLKN
+555 KASVALLLKN

-573 SKMTKDEIEGFK
+573 SKMTKDEKENFK
-585 KSPFCEIME
+585 KLPFSEIIL
-594 GQR
+594 

>member
-1 MKMMNSNRIES
+1 MMNSNSIEKR
-12 LAVNAV
+12 AVNAV
-18 EDYFTKI
+18 EDYFAKI
-25 ERINPTI
+25 ERIDSTI
-32 PVGDKEPSWDGFLYL
+32 SRGDKEPSWDGFLYL
-47 YQDDS
+47 YLDDS

-62 PIQVKGKQGEFVESL
+62 PVQVKGKQGEFVESL
-77 SYPIKTSDLRNY
+77 SYPVKTSDLWNY
-89 MREGGC
+89 IREGGC
-95 IYFVVLINDRQER
+95 VYFVVLINDQQEC
-108 KIFHRMLIPVEL
+108 KIFYRMLTPIEL
-120 QNILKGKEQQKSI
+120 QNILKGKEQNKSI

-143 DDDVYHCLVDFYRD
+143 DDDVYHSLVDFYRD

-187 GFDVSK
+187 GFDASK

-210 PMDANASDIP
+210 SMDANASDIP

-260 GIGHCLKVAFDSQNP
+260 GIGYCLKVAFDSQNP

-334 ARLQRVEILL
+334 ARLQRIEILL
-344 ERLHVIKG
+344 ERLHVIKD

-363 ETMNILM
+363 TTLKILTE
-370 AGILDEKELALNV
+370 GILDEKELSLNV

-391 KVGNLMFLLIVC
+391 KVGNLMFLLLVC
-403 QQKSGKFRLFDYFTP
+403 QQAGGKFRIFDYFNPQTQF
-418 PSALKLISPEG
+418 KLISPEG

-442 YVRYDNIDFSN
+442 YVRYDNIDFPN

-462 AKHEYFL
+462 AKHEYVL

-475 VFNMLKAYYKLDGD
+475 VFNMLKAYCKLDGD

-508 KESKD
+508 KEAEN
-513 ADEKLAYEC
+513 ADEKLTYEC

-533 LTEEDIAT
+533 LSEEDIAT
-541 LNGILYS
+541 LNGILFS
-548 DKGDDSL
+548 VKGDDSL

-573 SKMTKDEIEGFK
+573 SKMTKDEKENFK
-585 KSPFCEIME
+585 ESPFCEIMF
-594 GQR
+594 

>member
-1 MKMMNSNRIES
+1 MMNSNSIEKR
-12 LAVNAV
+12 AVNAV
-18 EDYFTKI
+18 EDYFAKI
-25 ERINPTI
+25 ERIDSTI
-32 PVGDKEPSWDGFLYL
+32 SRGDKEPSWDGFLYL
-47 YQDDS
+47 YLDDS

-62 PIQVKGKQGEFVESL
+62 PVQVKGKQGEFVESL
-77 SYPIKTSDLRNY
+77 SYPVKTSDLWNY
-89 MREGGC
+89 IREGGC
-95 IYFVVLINDRQER
+95 VYFVVLINDQQEC
-108 KIFHRMLIPVEL
+108 KIFYRMLTPIEL
-120 QNILKGKEQQKSI
+120 QNILKGKEQNKSI

-143 DDDVYHCLVDFYRD
+143 DDDVYHSLVDFYRD

-187 GFDVSK
+187 GFDASK

-234 KQIVSVN
+234 KQAVSVN
-241 GTDFYNSF
+241 GTVFYNSF

-275 IEISVNIKLEATE
+275 IEMSVSTKLEATE

-297 FVLAVIE
+297 FVLAAIG
-304 NKSFNIGDFQV
+304 NRSFNIGDFQV

-391 KVGNLMFLLIVC
+391 KVGNLMFLLLVC
-403 QQKSGKFRLFDYFTP
+403 QQAGGKFRIFDYFNPQTQF
-418 PSALKLISPEG
+418 KLISPEG

-442 YVRYDNIDFSN
+442 YVRYDNIDFPN

-462 AKHEYFL
+462 AKHEYVL

-475 VFNMLKAYYKLDGD
+475 VFNMLKAYCKLDGD

-508 KESKD
+508 KEAEN
-513 ADEKLAYEC
+513 ADEKLTYEC

-533 LTEEDIAT
+533 LSEEDIAT
-541 LNGILYS
+541 LNGILFS
-548 DKGDDSL
+548 VKGDDSL

-573 SKMTKDEIEGFK
+573 SKMTKDEKENFK
-585 KSPFCEIME
+585 ESPFCEIMF
-594 GQR
+594 

>member
-1 MKMMNSNRIES
+1 MKMNPNQIEL

-25 ERINPTI
+25 KRINPTI
-32 PVGDKEPSWDGFLYL
+32 PVGDKEPSWDGLLYL
-47 YQDDS
+47 YPDDS
-52 MKKETLIGRI
+52 MKKETMIGRI
-62 PIQVKGKQGEFVESL
+62 PVQVKGKTGEFVESL
-77 SYPIKTSDLRNY
+77 SYPINTSDLRNY

-108 KIFHRMLIPVEL
+108 KIFYRMLIPVEL

-133 NVKMKPLEGS
+133 NVKMKPLEDS
-143 DDDVYHCLVDFYRD
+143 DDVYHSLVDFYRD

-169 SLKDLVDG
+169 SLNDLVDG
-177 NYDTFRFSLS
+177 NYDTFRFFLS
-187 GFDVSK
+187 GFDASK

-210 PMDANASDIP
+210 STDANASDIP
-220 IQEGRCFLKLIQNV
+220 IREGRCFLKLIQDV
-234 KQIVSVN
+234 KQAVSVN
-241 GTDFYNSF
+241 GTVFYNSF
-249 EKTFE
+249 EKTNE

-275 IEISVNIKLEATE
+275 IVMTVNIKLEATE
-288 LKAMTQDIR
+288 LKAMSQDIR

-304 NKSFNIGDFQV
+304 NMSFNIGDFQV

-323 QKLYVLLKGEY
+323 QKLYDLLKGEY
-334 ARLQRVEILL
+334 VRLQRVEILL

-383 KESRLHNI
+383 KESRLYNI
-391 KVGNLMFLLIVC
+391 KVGNLMFLLLVC
-403 QQKSGKFRLFDYFTP
+403 LQKSGKFRIYDYFTL

-462 AKHEYFL
+462 AKHEYVL
-469 DYAKYE
+469 DYARYE
-475 VFNMLKAYYKLDGD
+475 VFNMLKACGKLDD
-489 KEKSALL
+489 DSKKRTIL
-496 LNTSSGVIDWMI
+496 LNMSSDIIDWMI
-508 KESKD
+508 EETKD
-513 ADEKLAYEC
+513 ADEKQAYEC

-548 DKGDDSL
+548 DKGDDPL
-555 KANVALLLKN
+555 KASVALLLKN

-573 SKMTKDEIEGFK
+573 SKMTKDEKENFK
-585 KSPFCEIME
+585 KLPFCIIML
-594 GQR
+594 